1 MKAFGRDEL
10 KGRQD
15 KPLKKFRGMFA
26 WKQSINDEIYELR
39 IEADWFCHPRLYQ
52 FQCDGYAEDPDL
64 GDR

>member
-26 WKQSINDEIYELR
+26 WKQSINDEIYDDESLKK
-39 IEADWFCHPRLYQ
+39 
-52 FQCDGYAEDPDL
+52 AEKIS
-64 GDR
+64 DRDSIWSAVGIQKL